1 MGQSPAEARDWSPP
15 VTGRPVTEVG
25 RPAEQPMAA
34 PKYLPGREP
43 QGGAEGEA
51 IGLRV
56 LFTLNY
62 SVKQTHYLGTRIKSH
77 SLYFN

>member
-43 QGGAEGEA
+43 RGGAEGEA

>member
-1 MGQSPAEARDWSPP
+1 MTEA
-15 VTGRPVTEVG
+15 G
-25 RPAEQPMAA
+25 RPAEPQRAA

-43 QGGAEGEA
+43 PGGAEGAA
-51 IGLRV
+51 IRLRV